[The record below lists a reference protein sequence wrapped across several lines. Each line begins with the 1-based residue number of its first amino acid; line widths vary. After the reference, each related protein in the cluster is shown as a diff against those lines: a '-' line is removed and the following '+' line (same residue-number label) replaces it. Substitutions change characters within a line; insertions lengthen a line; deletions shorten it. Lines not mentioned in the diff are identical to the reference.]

1 MAWKDVDSLLP
12 PMRPGLFW
20 VLLQAYRYLLKG
32 KPMRNVGPVPEFCEE
47 ARLVNVEDKKMLS
60 HRDTLLKHIEPCRVA
75 EATEAKVID
84 EWFRDQTRETAADVR
99 TTLQGLLMKRERSKR
114 RDGMFKLVNVDL
126 YKFAFESGTSWVK
139 LVQ

>member
-1 MAWKDVDSLLP
+1 
-12 PMRPGLFW
+12 
-20 VLLQAYRYLLKG
+20 
-32 KPMRNVGPVPEFCEE
+32 VPEFCEE
-47 ARLVNVEDKKMLS
+47 AGLVNVEDDKMTTNRS
-60 HRDTLLKHIEPCRVA
+60 TLLKHIESCRVA

-114 RDGMFKLVNVDL
+114 RDGLRLVNVDL

-139 LVQ
+139 LVT